1 MNSFSKFFICIIA
14 FLIALITFSQVDTI
28 VVSSGDIIVGDMKSM
43 SRGVVTV
50 ETPYSDSDFKI
61 EWAEVTKVNSKGA
74 YIVSLESSERL
85 ITTIRTRS
93 RFDFYFFNWFF
104 I

>member
-1 MNSFSKFFICIIA
+1 MKSFNKILNYIFA
-14 FLIALITFSQVDTI
+14 FLIAPITFAQLDTI

-61 EWAEVTKVNSKGA
+61 EWAKVTKVNSKGGFHC
-74 YIVSLESSERL
+74 ILRE
-85 ITTIRTRS
+85 
-93 RFDFYFFNWFF
+93 W
-104 I
+104 